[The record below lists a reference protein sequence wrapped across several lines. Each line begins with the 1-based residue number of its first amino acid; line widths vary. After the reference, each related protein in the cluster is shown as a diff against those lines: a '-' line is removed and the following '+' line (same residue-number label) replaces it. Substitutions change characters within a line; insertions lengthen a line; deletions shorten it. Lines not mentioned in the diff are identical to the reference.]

1 MKIATFDNGET
12 KATRSDSATHAWR
25 IVRKS
30 DGKVL
35 KVSQSK
41 SLENAQ
47 KSSRMGIDDVYVGFG
62 ADLALDTF
70 TARGINN
77 RATMKQVREAKE
89 ENARRRVIRET
100 LVDIEI
106 AEYVAE

>member
-1 MKIATFDNGET
+1 MKIATFTDGTT
-12 KATRSDSATHAWR
+12 KTTRSPSATVAWR

-41 SLENAQ
+41 SFENAQ
-47 KSSRMGIDDVYVGFG
+47 KSSFMAIDDCS
-62 ADLALDTF
+62 ALDTDDLRIDY
-70 TARGINN
+70 AVSRNWNG
-77 RATMKQVREAKE
+77 RQTMKQVREAKE
-89 ENARRRVIRET
+89 ENTRRRAIRAT

-106 AEYVAE
+106 VEYK

>member
-1 MKIATFDNGET
+1 MKIATFNDGTT
-12 KATRSDSATHAWR
+12 KTTRSPSATYAWR

-41 SLENAQ
+41 TYENAA
-47 KSSRMGIDDVYVGFG
+47 KSSHMAIDDCWELD
-62 ADLALDTF
+62 ANDLHIDYTV
-70 TARGINN
+70 ARNYTG
-77 RATMKQVREAKE
+77 RCTMKQVREAKE
-89 ENARRRVIRET
+89 ENARKRAIRAT

-106 AEYVAE
+106 AEYK

>member
-1 MKIATFDNGET
+1 MKIATFNDGTT
-12 KATRSDSATHAWR
+12 KTTRSPSATYAWR

-41 SLENAQ
+41 TYDNAT
-47 KSSRMGIDDVYVGFG
+47 KSSRMAIDECPLGCD
-62 ADLALDTF
+62 DLMIDWY
-70 TARGINN
+70 TARGHDL

-89 ENARRRVIRET
+89 ENTRKRAIRAT

-106 AEYVAE
+106 AEYK

>member
-1 MKIATFDNGET
+1 MKIATFNDGTT
-12 KATRSDSATHAWR
+12 KTTRSPSATYVWR

-41 SLENAQ
+41 TYDNAA
-47 KSSRMGIDDVYVGFG
+47 KSSHMAIDDCAVGG
-62 ADLALDTF
+62 DELVLDWY
-70 TARGINN
+70 TARNLN
-77 RATMKQVREAKE
+77 RRATMKQVREAKE
-89 ENARRRVIRET
+89 ENARKRAIRAT

-106 AEYVAE
+106 AEYK

>member
-1 MKIATFDNGET
+1 MKIATFNDGTT
-12 KATRSDSATHAWR
+12 KTTRSPSATYAWR

-41 SLENAQ
+41 TYDNAA
-47 KSSRMGIDDVYVGFG
+47 KSSHMAIDDCAVGG
-62 ADLALDTF
+62 DELVLDWY
-70 TARGINN
+70 TARNLN
-77 RATMKQVREAKE
+77 RRATMKQVREAKE
-89 ENARRRVIRET
+89 ENARKRAIRAT

-106 AEYVAE
+106 AEYK